1 MLAKLNEEKYLVDQ
15 VGISGKM
22 GETSLHSDWSSYKYV
37 GLRFRHPSPCLVVTR

>member
-22 GETSLHSDWSSYKYV
+22 GETSLYSDWSSYKYV
-37 GLRFRHPSPCLVVTR
+37 GLRFRHPSPCLVVTK